1 METVF
6 VTLFHEFRDV
16 LIPVLLEMIR
26 ETNCIVSPDDMQGI
40 LRKDAVYNAVGL
52 AAFYL
57 YDEVS
62 FFFVMSS

>member
-1 METVF
+1 MF
-6 VTLFHEFRDV
+6 VTLFHEFREV

-26 ETNCIVSPDDMQGI
+26 ETDHIVPPENMQGI

-57 YDEVS
+57 YDEV
-62 FFFVMSS
+62 MYRNY